1 MLRVRWR
8 VAAMLRRR
16 QRLTARAPPPTPEY
30 CFYWY
35 FNLDGTIQFEVK
47 LTGLLSTSPPSPDE
61 AAGAPTHG
69 TLVSPG
75 VNAQHHQH
83 FFCARLDMSVD
94 DAAGGGAACYVSE
107 CEALADDDD
116 SEAGGPGNGFRAVET
131 PLRTTHAARRM
142 TAPERTR
149 FWKVNNDGVRHR
161 VTGAPAAYA
170 LMPGTCARLLARPG
184 SAVARRAAFTTRNLW
199 VTPHDDAQRYPAGEY
214 GMQSQDCSGLSVWTR
229 EDAPI
234 VDPVVWYCFGVTHV
248 VRPEDW
254 PIMPCEHVGFT
265 LKPWHFFHVTPSVD
279 VPPERDEASKQH
291 HCAAC
296 E

>member
-1 MLRVRWR
+1 
-8 VAAMLRRR
+8 
-16 QRLTARAPPPTPEY
+16 
-30 CFYWY
+30 
-35 FNLDGTIQFEVK
+35 
-47 LTGLLSTSPPSPDE
+47 
-61 AAGAPTHG
+61 
-69 TLVSPG
+69 
-75 VNAQHHQH
+75 
-83 FFCARLDMSVD
+83 MSVD

-107 CEALADDDD
+107 CEALPDDDD
-116 SEAGGPGNGFRAVET
+116 SEAGGPGNGFHAVET

-149 FWKVNNDGVRHR
+149 FWKVNNASVKHP

-214 GMQSQDCSGLSVWTR
+214 VMQSQDCSGLSVWTR
-229 EDAPI
+229 EDVPI
-234 VDPVVWYCFGVTHV
+234 VDPVMWYAFGVTHI

-265 LKPWHFFHVTPSVD
+265 LKPWHFFHTTPSVD

-291 HCAAC
+291 HCGAC